1 MAQVKATSISEE
13 YTRRTSRAQR
23 LYARAK
29 EVIPSGVT
37 HDVRYMEPYPIYVE
51 RAAGPR
57 KWDVDGNEYVDYV
70 MGHGA
75 LLLGHNHPTV
85 LAAASEQLGR
95 GTHYGACHEL
105 EVRWAELVRQIVP
118 SAEKVK
124 FLSSGTEAT
133 MMAMRLA
140 RAFTGKNKIIKID
153 GHFHGWHDYAT
164 VAMKPPYDV
173 PDSAGVPKATA
184 DTILHVPFKDVE
196 AVRQVL
202 DTDPDVA
209 GLILLCNEAGSDYLA
224 QVRDLTRER
233 GVVLIFDEVVTG
245 FRYAPGGC
253 QEYFGVTP
261 DLTTL
266 AKILAG
272 GFPGGAVAGRED
284 ILKYLENRDDD
295 HWLRFGR
302 IYHPGTFNANPL
314 SSSAGVATLEIV
326 QDPSIQKQATATA
339 DDIRAGINDVFEQ
352 SGVDGSAGGEV
363 SIIPMTL
370 SSDKLPSRQFVWR
383 FRAAMQLAGVDL
395 MTSLSLFVSYV
406 HTEREVEDT
415 LRAFGQAISRLQ
427 AEGAL

>member
-13 YTRRTSRAQR
+13 YGRRTSRARR

-37 HDVRYMEPYPIYVE
+37 HDVRYMEPNPIYVE
-51 RAAGPR
+51 RATGPR
-57 KWDVDGNEYVDYV
+57 KWDVDGNEYVDYI

-85 LAAASEQLGR
+85 LAAATEQLGR
-95 GTHYGACHEL
+95 GTHYGACHDL
-105 EVRWAELVRQIVP
+105 EVRWAELVHQIVP
-118 SAEKVK
+118 SAERVK
-124 FLSSGTEAT
+124 FVSSGTEAT
-133 MMAMRLA
+133 LMAMRLA
-140 RAFTGKNKIIKID
+140 RAYTGKSKIIKID

-173 PDSAGVPKATA
+173 PDSAGVPKATTE
-184 DTILHVPFKDVE
+184 TIMHVPFKDVE
-196 AVRQVL
+196 AVRQAL
-202 DTDPDVA
+202 DSDPDVA
-209 GLILLCNEAGSDYLA
+209 ALILLCNDAGSDYLEQLRA
-224 QVRDLTRER
+224 LTHER

-253 QEYFGVTP
+253 QEYFGVKP

-272 GFPGGAVAGRED
+272 GMPGGAVAGRAE
-284 ILKYLENRDDD
+284 ILKYLEHRDDD
-295 HWLRFGR
+295 HWMRFGR

-326 QDPSIQKQATATA
+326 RDPSIQE
-339 DDIRAGINDVFEQ
+339 RAAASAGYLRDAINEVFER
-352 SGVDGSAGGEV
+352 SGVNGRAGGEV
-363 SIIPMTL
+363 SMIPLSL
-370 SSDKLPSRQFVWR
+370 SSDKLSSRQLIWR
-383 FRAAMQLAGVDL
+383 LRAALQLAGVDV
-395 MTSLSLFVSYV
+395 MTSMTMFVSYV
-406 HTEREVEDT
+406 HTERETEKTVS
-415 LRAFGQAISRLQ
+415 AFARAISRLQ

>member
-284 ILKYLENRDDD
+284 ILKYL
-295 HWLRFGR
+295 
-302 IYHPGTFNANPL
+302 FNANPL

-352 SGVDGSAGGEV
+352 SGVDGSAGGGV

>member
-1 MAQVKATSISEE
+1 MAQVKTTSISEE
-13 YTRRTSRAQR
+13 YSRRMSRAQR
-23 LYARAK
+23 LYARASK
-29 EVIPSGVT
+29 VIPSGVT

-70 MGHGA
+70 MGHGS

-85 LAAASEQLGR
+85 FAAANEQLGR
-95 GTHYGACHEL
+95 GTHYGACHDL
-105 EVRWAELVRQIVP
+105 EVRWAELVNEIVP
-118 SAEKVK
+118 SAERVK
-124 FLSSGTEAT
+124 FVSSGTEAT

-140 RAFTGKNKIIKID
+140 RAFTGKSKIIKID

-184 DTILHVPFKDVE
+184 DTILHVPFQDVE
-196 AVRQVL
+196 AVRQAL
-202 DTDPDVA
+202 DSHPDVA
-209 GLILLCNEAGSDYLA
+209 ALILLCNGAGSDYLR
-224 QVRDLTRER
+224 QLRDLTRER
-233 GVVLIFDEVVTG
+233 GIVLIFDEVVTG

-266 AKILAG
+266 AKILSG
-272 GFPGGAVAGRED
+272 GLPGGAVAGRAD
-284 ILKYLENRDDD
+284 ILAYLENRDDD
-295 HWLRFGR
+295 RWLRFER

-326 QDPSIQKQATATA
+326 RDPAIQKQATATA
-339 DDIRAGINDVFEQ
+339 DDLRAGINDVFDQ
-352 SGVDGSAGGEV
+352 SGVDGNAGGEV
-363 SIIPMTL
+363 SIIPMTI

-383 FRAAMQLAGVDL
+383 LRAALQLAGVDM
-395 MTSLSLFVSYV
+395 MTSMSLFVSYV
-406 HTEREVEDT
+406 HTEREVEET
-415 LRAFGQAISRLQ
+415 ISAFAQAISRLQ